1 MINLPMDKVTRV
13 SKPQA
18 DALNSMAEAGIK
30 FNNSKVI
37 LIAVAGTIA
46 IIQAAIKF
54 AENHNNNNKLEEEK
68 MRHEEEMM
76 RLEIEKMKIEN
87 KINKEEE

>member
-54 AENHNNNNKLEEEK
+54 AENHNNKL
-68 MRHEEEMM
+68 EEEMM

>member
-54 AENHNNNNKLEEEK
+54 AENHNNNKLEEEK

-87 KINKEEE
+87 KNIKEEE